1 MSCSANTRAGGRRA
15 SGRGKT
21 PGVLCCSPSDL
32 HSSPCFPPPPPI
44 VGISAGTCPHLAE
57 ESLAPASRPPLS
69 RRHQSPQGATAPP
82 LYIGHGPGWAG
93 LDLPLIPPSRSD
105 WSLSPTSARG
115 NRWRPLGG
123 GGARGEGGKKGAGPD
138 PASEVAPRSRPF
150 LGTLLSSA
158 LRETARCRG

>member
-1 MSCSANTRAGGRRA
+1 MCACQGLGCSANTRAGGRRA
-15 SGRGKT
+15 SGRGKS

-32 HSSPCFPPPPPI
+32 HSSPCFFPPP
-44 VGISAGTCPHLAE
+44 VGISASTRPHLAE
-57 ESLAPASRPPLS
+57 EPLTPAAPLPRRRNRSRS
-69 RRHQSPQGATAPP
+69 RRHESPQGAAAPP

-105 WSLSPTSARG
+105 WSLTPTSARG

-138 PASEVAPRSRPF
+138 PASEVAPRR
-150 LGTLLSSA
+150 
-158 LRETARCRG
+158 LR